1 MGLLFFTIWNGDVLS
16 MNNKKKNVIFSVSF
30 VCIATLLVLCSNFFL
45 GKKENII
52 KSGEQN
58 KKKIAETEKK

>member
-1 MGLLFFTIWNGDVLS
+1 